1 MVDDW
6 IEAIEK
12 EEIGTRARER
22 ERGGENEAARLVHV
36 Y

>member
-22 ERGGENEAARLVHV
+22 ERGETRPPG
-36 Y
+36 